1 MVNDKISARWKINN
15 RLVLSI
21 ARKIEAFTAAMLWL
35 AVVKSK
41 REPDF
46 GSEMFARS
54 RFTDFGSS
62 FYEGKKEEEKGG
74 GEEDDFYGSHTAATK
89 NSSSCV
95 IWD

>member
-46 GSEMFARS
+46 GSEFAGS
-54 RFTDFGSS
+54 LFTDIGSS